1 MLQKTAVAV
10 AVLAATAFAAP
21 AHAAVDDLTLISGA
35 LGGPPLVP
43 NQASDSP
50 KLSADGRY
58 VAFSSSA
65 TNLVAGDGNGVR
77 DVFRRDTQTGET
89 LLVSRAD
96 GSDGAPGTS
105 ASGDGGD
112 RLAIS
117 ADGRFVAFGSEADN
131 LIAGDDDS
139 VANVYVRD
147 VSEGRTYLASR
158 NDADVAA
165 TGGDS
170 GWDVDISRDGRYV
183 VFATDATNM
192 PGTAAGEQIVRRDIV
207 AEATT
212 LVSDTPGGAAG
223 DGNSSG
229 PRISDDGTRVAFATG
244 AVNLGA
250 DGTNPMDVDDRVV
263 VRDLAANTLVIA
275 SRLDGVAGEP
285 QTSFT
290 ARISADGSKAGW
302 SSGHGDRFYVR
313 DLATGKTVEAS
324 IGPDGGRIPGFCCY
338 DFEISGD
345 GRHVA
350 SYAGGEAA
358 DFTDYLVYHRDTVA
372 GVTRVVSRPAG
383 PDTAPAFSRFDQGVA
398 ISDSGRF
405 VAFGSTSI
413 NLSDADYRGPTP
425 GQNDSDVFLRDVLGP
440 PPVVQPDGPG
450 EPSDRTAPA
459 VTRVSV
465 APKRFRVAKAPTA
478 TVAAKRQG
486 AKRRVKPRPGPR
498 GTAIRFTLSEAAT
511 ARIAISRK
519 LPGLRAKRRGRTACV
534 TPTRR
539 NRAAARES
547 IAKRPAIAK
556 LEGPARRK
564 AIGNAERK
572 LRCTRYKAS
581 GILTR
586 RNLAAGERSVPFSGR
601 IGAKALKPGAY
612 RVQVGATD
620 PAGNRST
627 RRAETGFQV
636 VK

>member
-1 MLQKTAVAV
+1 LKEAMLQKTAVAV

-21 AHAAVDDLTLISGA
+21 AHAAVDDLTLVSGA
-35 LGGPPLVP
+35 FGGPPLAP

-96 GSDGAPGTS
+96 GPGGAPGTS
-105 ASGDGGD
+105 ASGDGDD
-112 RLAIS
+112 RIAIS
-117 ADGRFVAFGSEADN
+117 ADGRFIAFGSEADN
-131 LIAGDDDS
+131 LIVGDDDS
-139 VANVYVRD
+139 VANAYVRD
-147 VSEGRTYLASR
+147 VSDGRTYLASR
-158 NDADVAA
+158 NDADAA
-165 TGGDS
+165 AVGGNS
-170 GWDVDISRDGRYV
+170 GWDVDISLDGRYV

-192 PGTAAGEQIVRRDIV
+192 PGTALGEQIVRRDIV

-212 LVSDTPGGAAG
+212 LVSGTPGGAAG
-223 DGNSSG
+223 NGNSSG

-250 DGTNPMDVDDRVV
+250 AGSDRVV

-275 SRLDGVAGEP
+275 SRLDGVAGDP
-285 QTSFT
+285 QTSYT

-302 SSGHGDRFYVR
+302 STGHADRFYVR

-324 IGPDGGRIPGFCCY
+324 IAPDGGRIPGFCCY
-338 DFEISGD
+338 DFELSGD

-358 DFTDYLVYHRDTVA
+358 DSTDYLVYHRDTVA
-372 GVTRVVSRPAG
+372 GVTRVVSRPSG
-383 PDTAPAFSRFDQGVA
+383 PDTAPTPSRFSQGVA

-405 VAFGSTSI
+405 VAFGSTSVAF
-413 NLSDADYRGPTP
+413 SDADYRGPTP

-440 PPVVQPDGPG
+440 PPPVVQPERQA
-450 EPSDRTAPA
+450 EPDRTAPA
-459 VTRVSV
+459 VTGVSV
-465 APKRFRVAKAPTA
+465 APKRFRVANAPTA
-478 TVAAKRQG
+478 IVAAKRQG
-486 AKRRVKPRPGPR
+486 AKRRAKPRPAPR

-534 TPTRR
+534 TPTKR

-556 LEGPARRK
+556 LEGAERRK
-564 AIGNAERK
+564 AIANAERK
-572 LRCTRYKAS
+572 LRCTRYEAS
-581 GILTR
+581 GVLTR
-586 RNLAAGERSVPFSGR
+586 RDLAAGERSVPFSGR
-601 IGAKALKPGAY
+601 IGSKALKPGGY
-612 RVQVGATD
+612 RIQVGATD
-620 PAGNRST
+620 AAGNRSS
-627 RRAETGFQV
+627 RRAETSFLV
-636 VK
+636 VR